1 MKGYRKRIADALL
14 QDKLAVKGAVLI
26 EGPKWCGKTTTA
38 ERAAQSVLA
47 LDDPDRLSQNLA
59 LAQIRPS
66 ALLDGAKPRLLDE
79 WQVAPVLWDA
89 VRHAVDRAQT
99 QGLFILTGS
108 SVPPKAD
115 ATLHTGTGRIARLR
129 MRTMSLW
136 ESGESSG
143 TVSLSELFAGADP
156 TGATVGADF
165 DGIAFALCRGGWPAA
180 VEMTGRRALAH
191 APDYL
196 DAVIDSDVSR
206 VDGVSRKPD
215 TTRRLL
221 RSLARLQG
229 SQAAATAIRDDVAA
243 NEADSFSED
252 TVSDYLSALRKLFV
266 VEDLPAWCPNLRAKT
281 PVRTTDTRHFADP
294 SIAAA
299 ALGLAPADLLR
310 DLPTFG
316 LLFETL
322 AVRDLRACADA
333 LDGDVFHYRDKSGL
347 ECDAV
352 VRLRNGSF
360 GLVEIKLGG
369 AALIEKGAR
378 SLLAL
383 AAKLD
388 PDKLPRPSFL
398 LVLVADGDIA
408 YRRPDGIIV
417 CPLSALKP

>member
-1 MKGYRKRIADALL
+1 MKTYRKRIADALL
-14 QDKLAVKGAVLI
+14 QDKLSVKGAVLV

-38 ERAAQSVLA
+38 EQAAQSVLS
-47 LDDPDRLSQNLA
+47 LDDPDRLPQNLA

-66 ALLDGAKPRLLDE
+66 VLLEGAKPRLLDE
-79 WQVAPVLWDA
+79 WQIAPVLWDA

-115 ATLHTGTGRIARLR
+115 ATLHTGTGRISRLR

-143 TVSLSELFAGADP
+143 TVSLADLFAGTDP
-156 TGATVGADF
+156 TGATAGTDF

-180 VEMTGRRALAH
+180 VEMSGRRTLSH

-196 DAVIDSDVSR
+196 DAVVASDMSR
-206 VDGVSRKPD
+206 VDGVSRNPD
-215 TTRRLL
+215 TARRLL

-229 SQAAATAIRDDVAA
+229 SQAAATVIRDDVAA

-252 TVSDYLSALRKLFV
+252 TVLDYLSALRKLFV
-266 VEDLPAWCPNLRAKT
+266 VEDLPAWSPNLRAKT
-281 PVRTTDTRHFADP
+281 PVRTTDTRHFGDP
-294 SIAAA
+294 SIATA
-299 ALGLAPADLLR
+299 ALGLAPANLLR

-316 LLFETL
+316 LFFETL
-322 AVRDLRACADA
+322 AIRDLRAYADA
-333 LDGDVFHYRDKSGL
+333 LDGTVRHYRDKSGL

-352 VRLRNGSF
+352 VHLRNGAF

-369 AALIEKGAR
+369 AALIEKGVR
-378 SLLAL
+378 SLSAL
-383 AAKLD
+383 ATKLD
-388 PDKLPRPSFL
+388 PSKLPAPSFL
-398 LVLVADGDIA
+398 MVLVADGDIA
-408 YRRPDGIIV
+408 YRRPDGVIV
-417 CPLSALKP
+417 CPLAALKP

>member
-1 MKGYRKRIADALL
+1 MKTYRKRIADSLL
-14 QDKLAVKGAVLI
+14 QDKLTLKGAVLI

-38 ERAAQSVLA
+38 GQAANSVLA
-47 LDDPDRLSQNLA
+47 LDDPDRLPQNLA

-66 ALLDGAKPRLLDE
+66 SLLEGPKPRLLDE

-89 VRHAVDRAQT
+89 VRHAVDRTQS

-115 ATLHTGTGRIARLR
+115 ATFHTGTGRIARLR

-143 TVSLSELFAGADP
+143 TVSLGDLFNGTDP
-156 TGATVGADF
+156 TGATAGASFED
-165 DGIAFALCRGGWPAA
+165 IAFALCRGGWPAA
-180 VEMTGRRALAH
+180 VDMPGRRALDH
-191 APDYL
+191 AIDYL
-196 DAVIDSDVSR
+196 DAVASADISR
-206 VDGVSRKPD
+206 VDGVFRNPD
-215 TTRRLL
+215 TAHRLL

-229 SQAAATAIRDDVAA
+229 TQSAATVIRDDVAA

-252 TVSDYLSALRKLFV
+252 TVSDYLSALRKLFL

-281 PVRTTDTRHFADP
+281 PIRTTDTRHFTDP
-294 SIAAA
+294 SIATA
-299 ALGLAPADLLR
+299 ALGLAPADILR

-322 AVRDLRACADA
+322 AVRDLRAYADA
-333 LDGDVFHYRDKSGL
+333 LDGDVRHYRDKSGL

-352 VRLRNGSF
+352 IRLRNGSF

-369 AALIEKGAR
+369 ATLIEKGAR

-388 PDKLPRPSFL
+388 PAKLSRPSFL
-398 LVLVADGDIA
+398 IVLVADGDIA

>member
-1 MKGYRKRIADALL
+1 MKTYRKRIADSLL
-14 QDKLAVKGAVLI
+14 QDKLTLKGAVLI

-38 ERAAQSVLA
+38 GQAANSVLA
-47 LDDPDRLSQNLA
+47 LDDPDRLPQNLA

-66 ALLDGAKPRLLDE
+66 ALLEGPKPRLLDE

-89 VRHAVDRAQT
+89 VRHAVDRTQS

-115 ATLHTGTGRIARLR
+115 ATFHTGTGRIARLR

-143 TVSLSELFAGADP
+143 TVSLGDLFNGTDP
-156 TGATVGADF
+156 TGATAGASFED
-165 DGIAFALCRGGWPAA
+165 IAFALCRGGWPAA
-180 VEMTGRRALAH
+180 VDMPGRRALDH
-191 APDYL
+191 AIDYL
-196 DAVIDSDVSR
+196 DAVASADISR
-206 VDGVSRKPD
+206 VDGVFRNPD
-215 TTRRLL
+215 TAHRLL

-229 SQAAATAIRDDVAA
+229 TQSAATVIRDDVAA

-281 PVRTTDTRHFADP
+281 PIRTTDTRHFTDP
-294 SIAAA
+294 SIATA
-299 ALGLAPADLLR
+299 ALGLAPADILR

-322 AVRDLRACADA
+322 AVRDLRAYADA
-333 LDGDVFHYRDKSGL
+333 LDGDVRHYRDKSGL

-352 VRLRNGSF
+352 IRLRNGSF

-369 AALIEKGAR
+369 ATLIEKGAR

-388 PDKLPRPSFL
+388 PAKLSRPSFL
-398 LVLVADGDIA
+398 IVLVADGDIA

>member
-1 MKGYRKRIADALL
+1 MKTYRKRIADALL
-14 QDKLAVKGAVLI
+14 QDKLSVKGAVLV

-38 ERAAQSVLA
+38 EQAAQSVLS

-66 ALLDGAKPRLLDE
+66 ALLEGAKPRLLDE
-79 WQVAPVLWDA
+79 WQIAPVLWDA

-143 TVSLSELFAGADP
+143 SVSLADLFAGADP
-156 TGATVGADF
+156 TGATAGADF

-180 VEMTGRRALAH
+180 VEMSGRRALSH

-196 DAVIDSDVSR
+196 DAVVASDIAR
-206 VDGVSRKPD
+206 VDGVSRNPD
-215 TTRRLL
+215 TARRLL
-221 RSLARLQG
+221 RSLSRLQG
-229 SQAAATAIRDDVAA
+229 SQAAATVIRDDIAA

-252 TVSDYLSALRKLFV
+252 TVLDYLSALRKLFV

-281 PVRTTDTRHFADP
+281 PVRTTDTRHFGDP

-316 LLFETL
+316 LFFETL
-322 AVRDLRACADA
+322 AIRDLRAYADA
-333 LDGDVFHYRDKSGL
+333 LDGSVRHYRDKSGL

-352 VRLRNGSF
+352 VHLRNGAF

-369 AALIEKGAR
+369 AALIDKGAR
-378 SLLAL
+378 SLSAL
-383 AAKLD
+383 ASKLD
-388 PDKLPRPSFL
+388 PSKLPPPSFL
-398 LVLVADGDIA
+398 MVLVADGDIA

>member
-1 MKGYRKRIADALL
+1 M
-14 QDKLAVKGAVLI
+14 I

-38 ERAAQSVLA
+38 EQAANSVLA
-47 LDDPDRLSQNLA
+47 LDDPDRLPQNLA

-66 ALLDGAKPRLLDE
+66 SLLEGPKPRLLDE

-89 VRHAVDRAQT
+89 VRHAVDRTQT

-115 ATLHTGTGRIARLR
+115 ATFHTGTGRIARLR

-143 TVSLSELFAGADP
+143 TVSLGDLFNGTDP
-156 TGATVGADF
+156 TGATAGASFED
-165 DGIAFALCRGGWPAA
+165 IAFALCRGGWPAA
-180 VEMTGRRALAH
+180 VDMPGRRALDH
-191 APDYL
+191 AIDYL
-196 DAVIDSDVSR
+196 DAVASADISR
-206 VDGVSRKPD
+206 VDGVFRNPD
-215 TTRRLL
+215 TAHRLL

-229 SQAAATAIRDDVAA
+229 TQSAATVIRDDVAA

-281 PVRTTDTRHFADP
+281 PIRTTDTHHFTDP
-294 SIAAA
+294 SIATA
-299 ALGLAPADLLR
+299 ALGLAPADILR

-322 AVRDLRACADA
+322 AVRDLRAYADA
-333 LDGDVFHYRDKSGL
+333 LDGDVRHYRDKSGL

-352 VRLRNGSF
+352 IRLRNGSF

-369 AALIEKGAR
+369 ATLIEKGAR

-388 PDKLPRPSFL
+388 PAKLSRPSFL
-398 LVLVADGDIA
+398 IVLVADGDIA

>member
-1 MKGYRKRIADALL
+1 MKTYRKRIADSLL
-14 QDKLAVKGAVLI
+14 QDKLTLKGAVLI

-38 ERAAQSVLA
+38 GQAANSVLA
-47 LDDPDRLSQNLA
+47 LDDPDRLPQNLA

-66 ALLDGAKPRLLDE
+66 SLLEGPKPRLLDE

-89 VRHAVDRAQT
+89 VRHAVDRTQS

-115 ATLHTGTGRIARLR
+115 ATFHTGTGRIARLR

-143 TVSLSELFAGADP
+143 TVSLGNLFNGTDP
-156 TGATVGADF
+156 TGATAGASFED
-165 DGIAFALCRGGWPAA
+165 IAFALCRGGWPAA
-180 VEMTGRRALAH
+180 VDMPGRRALDH
-191 APDYL
+191 AIDYL
-196 DAVIDSDVSR
+196 DAVASADISR
-206 VDGVSRKPD
+206 VDGVFRNPD
-215 TTRRLL
+215 TAHRLL

-229 SQAAATAIRDDVAA
+229 TQSAATVIRDDVAA

-281 PVRTTDTRHFADP
+281 PIRTTDTRHFTDP
-294 SIAAA
+294 SIATA
-299 ALGLAPADLLR
+299 ALGLAPADILR

-322 AVRDLRACADA
+322 AVRDLRAYADA
-333 LDGDVFHYRDKSGL
+333 LDGDVRHYRDKSGL

-352 VRLRNGSF
+352 IRLRNGSF

-369 AALIEKGAR
+369 ATLIEKGAR

-388 PDKLPRPSFL
+388 PAKLSRPSFL
-398 LVLVADGDIA
+398 IVLVADGDIA

>member
-1 MKGYRKRIADALL
+1 MKDYRKRIADALL
-14 QDKLAVKGAVLI
+14 KEKLAVKGAVLV

-38 ERAAQSVLA
+38 AQAARSVLA
-47 LDDPDRLSQNLA
+47 LDDPDRLPQNLA

-89 VRHAVDRAQT
+89 VRHAVDRART
-99 QGLFILTGS
+99 RGLFILTGS
-108 SVPPKAD
+108 SLPPKAD

-143 TVSLSELFAGADP
+143 TVSLADLFAGADP
-156 TGATVGADF
+156 TGAAA
-165 DGIAFALCRGGWPAA
+165 GIGFEDTAFALCRGGWPAA
-180 VEMTGRRALAH
+180 VDMTGRRALSH

-196 DAVIDSDVSR
+196 DAVAAADISR
-206 VDGVSRKPD
+206 VDGVSRAPD
-215 TTRRLL
+215 TARRLL

-229 SQAAATAIRDDVAA
+229 TQAAATVIRDDVAA

-252 TVSDYLSALRKLFV
+252 TVSGYLSALRKLFV

-281 PVRTTDTRHFADP
+281 PVRTTDTRYFADP
-294 SIAAA
+294 SIATA

-310 DLPTFG
+310 DLPSYG
-316 LLFETL
+316 LFFETL

-333 LDGDVFHYRDKSGL
+333 LDGGVSHYRDKSGL

-352 VRLRNGSF
+352 VHLRNGAF

-369 AALIEKGAR
+369 SVLVEKGAR
-378 SLLAL
+378 SLAAL

-388 PDKLPRPSFL
+388 TGKMPPPSFL
-398 LVLVADGDIA
+398 MVLVADGDIA
-408 YRRPDGIIV
+408 YRRPDGVIV

>member
-1 MKGYRKRIADALL
+1 MKTYRKRIADSLL
-14 QDKLAVKGAVLI
+14 QDKLTLKGAVLI

-38 ERAAQSVLA
+38 GQAANSVLA
-47 LDDPDRLSQNLA
+47 LDDPDRLPQNLA

-66 ALLDGAKPRLLDE
+66 ALLEGPKPRLLDE

-89 VRHAVDRAQT
+89 VRHAVDRTQT

-115 ATLHTGTGRIARLR
+115 ATFHTGTGRIARLR

-143 TVSLSELFAGADP
+143 TVSLGDLFNGTDP
-156 TGATVGADF
+156 TGATAGASFED
-165 DGIAFALCRGGWPAA
+165 IAFALCRGGWPAA
-180 VEMTGRRALAH
+180 VDMPGRRALDH
-191 APDYL
+191 AIDYL
-196 DAVIDSDVSR
+196 DAVASADISR
-206 VDGVSRKPD
+206 VDGVFRNPD
-215 TTRRLL
+215 TAHRLL

-229 SQAAATAIRDDVAA
+229 TQSAATVIRDDVAA

-281 PVRTTDTRHFADP
+281 PIRTTDTRHFTDP
-294 SIAAA
+294 SIATA
-299 ALGLAPADLLR
+299 ALGLAPADILR

-322 AVRDLRACADA
+322 AVRDLRAYADA
-333 LDGDVFHYRDKSGL
+333 LDGDIRHYRDKSGL

-352 VRLRNGSF
+352 IRLRNGSF

-369 AALIEKGAR
+369 ATLIEKGAR

-388 PDKLPRPSFL
+388 PAKLSRPSFL
-398 LVLVADGDIA
+398 IVLVADGDIA

>member
-1 MKGYRKRIADALL
+1 MKTYRKRIADSLL
-14 QDKLAVKGAVLI
+14 QDKLTLKGAVLI

-38 ERAAQSVLA
+38 GQAANSVLA
-47 LDDPDRLSQNLA
+47 LDDPDRLPQNLA

-66 ALLDGAKPRLLDE
+66 SLLEGPKPRLLDE

-89 VRHAVDRAQT
+89 VRHAVDRTQS

-115 ATLHTGTGRIARLR
+115 ATFHTGTGRIARLR

-143 TVSLSELFAGADP
+143 TVSLGDLFNGTDP
-156 TGATVGADF
+156 TGATAGASFED
-165 DGIAFALCRGGWPAA
+165 IAFALCRGGWPAA
-180 VEMTGRRALAH
+180 VDMPGRRALDH
-191 APDYL
+191 AIDYL
-196 DAVIDSDVSR
+196 DAVASADISR
-206 VDGVSRKPD
+206 VDGVFRNPD
-215 TTRRLL
+215 TAHRLL

-229 SQAAATAIRDDVAA
+229 TQSAATVIRDDVAA

-281 PVRTTDTRHFADP
+281 PIRTTDTRHFTDP
-294 SIAAA
+294 SIATA
-299 ALGLAPADLLR
+299 ALGLAPTDILR

-322 AVRDLRACADA
+322 AVRDLRAYADA
-333 LDGDVFHYRDKSGL
+333 LDGDVRHYRDKSGL

-352 VRLRNGSF
+352 IRLRNGSF

-369 AALIEKGAR
+369 ATLIEKGAR

-388 PDKLPRPSFL
+388 PAKLSRPSFL
-398 LVLVADGDIA
+398 IVLVADGDIA

>member
-1 MKGYRKRIADALL
+1 MKAYRKRIADALL
-14 QDKLAVKGAVLI
+14 QDKLAVKGAVLV

-38 ERAAQSVLA
+38 EQASKSVLA
-47 LDDPDRLSQNLA
+47 LDDPDRLPQNLA

-79 WQVAPVLWDA
+79 WQIAPVLWDA
-89 VRHAVDRAQT
+89 VRHAVDRAQS

-156 TGATVGADF
+156 TGAAAGVDF

-180 VEMTGRRALAH
+180 VEMSGRRALAH

-196 DAVIDSDVSR
+196 DAVVASDIVR
-206 VDGVSRKPD
+206 VDGVSRNPD
-215 TTRRLL
+215 TARRLL

-229 SQAAATAIRDDVAA
+229 SQAAATVIRDDIAA

-252 TVSDYLSALRKLFV
+252 TVLDYISALRKLFV

-281 PVRTTDTRHFADP
+281 PIRTTDTRHFGDP
-294 SIAAA
+294 SIATA

-316 LLFETL
+316 LFFETL
-322 AVRDLRACADA
+322 AIRDLRAYADA
-333 LDGDVFHYRDKSGL
+333 LDGTVRHYRDKSGL

-352 VRLRNGSF
+352 VHLRNGAF

-369 AALIEKGAR
+369 APLIEKGAR
-378 SLLAL
+378 SLTAL
-383 AAKLD
+383 SAKLD
-388 PDKLPRPSFL
+388 PAKLPSPSFL
-398 LVLVADGDIA
+398 MVLVADGDIA
-408 YRRPDGIIV
+408 YRRPDGITV

>member
-1 MKGYRKRIADALL
+1 MKTYRKRIADALL
-14 QDKLAVKGAVLI
+14 RENLSVKGAVLV

-38 ERAAQSVLA
+38 GHAAKSVLS
-47 LDDPDRLSQNLA
+47 LDDPDRLPQNLA

-66 ALLDGAKPRLLDE
+66 ALLEGEKPRLLDE

-89 VRHAVDRAQT
+89 VRHAVDRAQS

-108 SVPPKAD
+108 SVPPKAG

-143 TVSLSELFAGADP
+143 TVSLADLFAGADP
-156 TGATVGADF
+156 TAAAASAKFEDL
-165 DGIAFALCRGGWPAA
+165 AFALCRGGWPAA
-180 VEMTGRRALAH
+180 VDMPGRRALAH

-196 DAVIDSDVSR
+196 DAIAEVDISR
-206 VDGVSRKPD
+206 VDGVSRRPD
-215 TTRRLL
+215 TVRRLL

-229 SQAAATAIRDDVAA
+229 TQAAATVIRDDIAA

-299 ALGLAPADLLR
+299 ALGLAPSDLLR
-310 DLPTFG
+310 DIPTFG

-322 AVRDLRACADA
+322 AIRDLRAYADA
-333 LDGDVFHYRDKSGL
+333 LDGSVRHYRDKSGL

-352 VRLRNGSF
+352 VHLRNGAF

-369 AALIEKGAR
+369 IPLVEKGAR
-378 SLLAL
+378 SLAAL

-388 PDKLPRPSFL
+388 PAKLPPPAFL
-398 LVLVADGDIA
+398 MVLVADGDFA
-408 YRRPDGIIV
+408 YRRPDGVIV